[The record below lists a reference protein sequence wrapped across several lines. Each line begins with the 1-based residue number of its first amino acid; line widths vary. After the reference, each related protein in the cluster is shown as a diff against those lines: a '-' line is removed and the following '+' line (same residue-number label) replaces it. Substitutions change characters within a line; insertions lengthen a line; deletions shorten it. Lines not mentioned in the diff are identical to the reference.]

1 MFFINLVTLRAFVL
15 RPEEVQFNM
24 ANIGM
29 PSFPYSF
36 QAFEM
41 ANTHESMVG
50 IIAEM
55 EISLWAFYPSA
66 FHTVFNV

>member
-41 ANTHESMVG
+41 ANTRESMVG

-55 EISLWAFYPSA
+55 EISLWVFYPSA

>member
-1 MFFINLVTLRAFVL
+1 MDRDFRYKYKQKTNITTQISMFFINLVTLRAFVL

-41 ANTHESMVG
+41 ANNM
-50 IIAEM
+50 
-55 EISLWAFYPSA
+55 
-66 FHTVFNV
+66 